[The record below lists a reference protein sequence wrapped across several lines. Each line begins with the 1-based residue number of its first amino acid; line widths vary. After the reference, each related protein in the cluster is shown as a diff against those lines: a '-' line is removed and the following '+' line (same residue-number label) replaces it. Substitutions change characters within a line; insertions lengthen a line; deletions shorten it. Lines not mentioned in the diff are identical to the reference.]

1 MVRVIL
7 QSPFATPDPIRIDTN
22 MRYARAAMLDSI
34 GRGESPFMAH
44 VLFTQV
50 LDDMAVGQREQAFD
64 LAFSWYESASSVAVY
79 PDLGITAGM
88 ERGIAHPKSLGLEVD
103 ERTVPNWK

>member
-1 MVRVIL
+1 
-7 QSPFATPDPIRIDTN
+7 
-22 MRYARAAMLDSI
+22 MLDSI

-88 ERGIAHPKSLGLEVD
+88 ERGIAHAKSLGLEVD